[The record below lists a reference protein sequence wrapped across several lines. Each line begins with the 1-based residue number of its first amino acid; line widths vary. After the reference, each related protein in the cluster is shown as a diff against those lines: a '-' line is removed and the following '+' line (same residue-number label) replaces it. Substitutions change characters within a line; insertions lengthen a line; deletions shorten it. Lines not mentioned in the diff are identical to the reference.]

1 MKVVALLNEKG
12 GSGKTT
18 ISLNLATA
26 LHRQGRKVVLV
37 DADPQGTLR
46 DWRAALNSRIPPSR
60 VSACRKAN
68 TWNKAK

>member
-26 LHRQGRKVVLV
+26 V
-37 DADPQGTLR
+37 DKLWVSCGYVDKQ
-46 DWRAALNSRIPPSR
+46 AALNSRIPPSR